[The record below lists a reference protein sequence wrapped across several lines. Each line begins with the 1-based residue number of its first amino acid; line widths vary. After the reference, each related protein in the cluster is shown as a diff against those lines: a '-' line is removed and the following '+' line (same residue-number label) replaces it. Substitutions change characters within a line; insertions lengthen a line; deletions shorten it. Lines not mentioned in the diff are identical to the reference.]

1 MLALAE
7 DFFNANSLNDIT
19 QWHIF
24 EQVFTQSD
32 LKNILSTTKAKDA
45 LKELA
50 KINKLQEFFPNEEIS
65 SIDHFINKITE
76 INVFETI
83 YK

>member
-1 MLALAE
+1 MLTLAE
-7 DFFNANSLNDIT
+7 DFFNASSLNDIT

-50 KINKLQEFFPNEEIS
+50 KINKLQEFFPNERIS
-65 SIDHFINKITE
+65 SIDDFINKITE